1 MTNAVGDATAF
12 SGGLNVEPNVDFQ
25 MSNSVIAGNSVSS
38 TTLRG
43 SHGNAEGDTGGGAL
57 LGTITNTR
65 IIGNT
70 VTVSSTA
77 GDALAGIGGLLQF
90 GTLTN
95 SVVSDNHLSASS
107 PHGSATVRGAGVM
120 VAEHPLTL
128 RNTTV
133 SGNSGVANGRGGFAR
148 GGGIYDG
155 PWFDIPGS
163 PLTLVNSNVSG
174 NALTGSAG
182 VSLQGGGLYLQ
193 NQPLTSTNSVIA
205 NNSPDQ
211 CFGC

>member
-1 MTNAVGDATAF
+1 
-12 SGGLNVEPNVDFQ
+12 
-25 MSNSVIAGNSVSS
+25 
-38 TTLRG
+38 
-43 SHGNAEGDTGGGAL
+43 
-57 LGTITNTR
+57 
-65 IIGNT
+65 
-70 VTVSSTA
+70 
-77 GDALAGIGGLLQF
+77 
-90 GTLTN
+90 
-95 SVVSDNHLSASS
+95 
-107 PHGSATVRGAGVM
+107 M

-133 SGNSGVANGRGGFAR
+133 SGNTGVASGRSGFAR

-163 PLTLVNSNVSG
+163 PLVLMNSTVTGNV
-174 NALTGSAG
+174 LTGSPAIT
-182 VSLQGGGLYLQ
+182 LQGGGLYIA